1 MFDAPVYFC
10 HTLAMQVW
18 TKLTL
23 GFAATA
29 LVIVGLYGGYQLRE
43 EEADLRAS
51 AERDLR
57 LIGTTVQVAAGNAL
71 RDRQAADVREIV
83 DAVKLH
89 DPSTDVTVFDASG
102 VMIAGSWGAGET
114 EALVRRAVTET
125 QSVNR
130 AVVHFEGPRGLSH
143 LVAALP
149 IVDDDRGRMGT
160 LGLVRSLDEEQRD
173 LLSETRAM
181 VLSLATLVI
190 GLTASGWFLASV
202 YVRGPLR
209 NLVQTMRAVRA
220 GDLSAKASFH
230 RADEM
235 GAAVTEFNAMM
246 SDLIEARRRLITEV
260 ERREALETSL
270 QRTDK
275 LVTVGQL
282 SAGLAH
288 EIGSPLQVVNGRARA
303 LAARTDV
310 PSDVRRT
317 AEILASESDRIARI
331 VEQLLTFSRHTV
343 PSITEAQLS
352 APVRDIV
359 ELFEPEAR
367 RQGVH
372 LEFQDGECLP
382 AAHADVA
389 QVQQVVMNLL
399 INAVRSTPPGGTVR
413 IALGGA
419 SFVVASGQMRP
430 SVSLIVEDTG
440 VGIPDD
446 LLPHIFEPFFTTRSH
461 AGGTGL
467 GLAVVKSIVDAHGGS
482 ITVNTR
488 IGQGTRFTVQ
498 FPVAD
503 AAVAGG
509 WVA

>member
-1 MFDAPVYFC
+1 MR
-10 HTLAMQVW
+10 
-18 TKLTL
+18 
-23 GFAATA
+23 
-29 LVIVGLYGGYQLRE
+29 QLRCW
-43 EEADLRAS
+43 RAS

-83 DAVKLH
+83 DAVKLN

-114 EALVRRAVTET
+114 DALVRRAVAET

-235 GAAVTEFNAMM
+235 GDAVTEFNAMM
-246 SDLIEARRRLITEV
+246 SDLVEARRRLITEV
-260 ERREALETSL
+260 ERRETLETSL

-317 AEILASESDRIARI
+317 AEILARESDRIARI

-343 PSITEAQLS
+343 PSITETQLGGTLVQPNVD
-352 APVRDIV
+352 AIQEFKV
-359 ELFEPEAR
+359 EGANM
-367 RQGVH
+367 
-372 LEFQDGECLP
+372 
-382 AAHADVA
+382 AAEYGHTPT
-389 QVQQVVMNLL
+389 L
-399 INAVRSTPPGGTVR
+399 INASKQSSNWPT
-413 IALGGA
+413 
-419 SFVVASGQMRP
+419 S
-430 SVSLIVEDTG
+430 
-440 VGIPDD
+440 
-446 LLPHIFEPFFTTRSH
+446 
-461 AGGTGL
+461 
-467 GLAVVKSIVDAHGGS
+467 
-482 ITVNTR
+482 
-488 IGQGTRFTVQ
+488 
-498 FPVAD
+498 
-503 AAVAGG
+503 
-509 WVA
+509 